1 MAQGIETKTEERQ
14 EGESLRRGGS
24 GTALHERLRSRG
36 FLLGVILVVGVAVFW
51 LWQYYAIRESTDNAQ
66 IDGHIHPISAK
77 VGGTALRV
85 LVDNNQSVEAGAV
98 LVEIDPQDYQVAVER
113 AQGNLAEAEALWRAS
128 QTAVPILS
136 ETVASKLADA
146 KAGLENARA
155 SLVAAQRVAEAAQAT
170 LGAAQARWR
179 EAQANSEKAARDL
192 ERMQQLL
199 AEGVIAQQQYDAAK
213 AAADANRAAV
223 EAAQASVTNAELGVP
238 AAESRVAQERAKL
251 TQAEATLQAAQ
262 TAPQQVAVTRAQADS
277 AGARREQAKTV
288 LHQAQLN
295 LEYATIRAP
304 VAGVVSKRTVE
315 VGQIVQPGQPLL
327 VVVPLE
333 DIWVTANFKETQLRN
348 MHPGQKTIISV
359 DAYGGRKYEG
369 HVDSIAAATGA
380 KFSLLPPE
388 NASGNFVKVVQRVPV
403 KIVFEKGQDSEHLLR
418 PGMSV
423 VPTVLTR

>member
-1 MAQGIETKTEERQ
+1 MEERQ
-14 EGESLRRGGS
+14 EDESLSRGER
-24 GTALHERLRSRG
+24 GTSLHERLRSRG

-51 LWQYYAIRESTDNAQ
+51 LWRYYAIRESTDNAQ

-77 VGGTALRV
+77 VGGSVLRV

-98 LVEIDPQDYQVAVER
+98 LVEIDPQDDQVAVER

-136 ETVASKLADA
+136 ETVASILSDA
-146 KAGLENARA
+146 EAGLAQARA
-155 SLVAAQRVAEAAQAT
+155 SLVTAQRVAEAAQAT
-170 LGAAQARWR
+170 LRAVQARLR
-179 EAQANSEKAARDL
+179 EAQANSEKASRDR

-223 EAAQASVTNAELGVP
+223 EATQASVTNAELGVP

-251 TQAEATLQAAQ
+251 TQAEATLQAAR
-262 TAPQQVAVTRAQADS
+262 TAPQQVAVTQAQADS
-277 AGARREQAKTV
+277 AGARREQAKTA
-288 LHQAQLN
+288 LRQAQLN

-315 VGQIVQPGQPLL
+315 IGQIVQPGQPLL
-327 VVVPLE
+327 AVVPLE

-348 MHPGQKTIISV
+348 MRPGQKTNISV
-359 DAYGGRKYEG
+359 DTYGGRKYEG
-369 HVDSIAAATGA
+369 HVDSIAAATGS

-403 KIVFEKGQDSEHLLR
+403 KIVFEKGQNSEHLLR